1 MMGQKV
7 VERTIKAV
15 AFDMDGVL
23 IDSEPVYLEHTVR
36 MLQVDY
42 PQVTREAL
50 YPSVGMRS
58 MEYRSFMAELLRTRE
73 GDPFFQELMDHVN
86 ASCKVDYKEIM
97 RPQVPD
103 MLRILK
109 NMGIK
114 IALASSSSPANIH
127 QVLKEC
133 GIENY
138 FDSIVSG
145 ESFTHGKPDPEIY
158 LCTFEKLKVRP
169 QEVLI
174 VEDSTYGV
182 AAGAGSGAFVAALKD
197 ERFLFDQSQAHL
209 RIGSLSEIQ
218 EIVARG
224 GAI

>member
-1 MMGQKV
+1 MGQKV

-97 RPQVPD
+97 RPQ
-103 MLRILK
+103 
-109 NMGIK
+109 
-114 IALASSSSPANIH
+114 
-127 QVLKEC
+127 
-133 GIENY
+133 
-138 FDSIVSG
+138 
-145 ESFTHGKPDPEIY
+145 EIG
-158 LCTFEKLKVRP
+158 R
-169 QEVLI
+169 
-174 VEDSTYGV
+174 
-182 AAGAGSGAFVAALKD
+182 
-197 ERFLFDQSQAHL
+197 AH
-209 RIGSLSEIQ
+209 
-218 EIVARG
+218 V
-224 GAI
+224 